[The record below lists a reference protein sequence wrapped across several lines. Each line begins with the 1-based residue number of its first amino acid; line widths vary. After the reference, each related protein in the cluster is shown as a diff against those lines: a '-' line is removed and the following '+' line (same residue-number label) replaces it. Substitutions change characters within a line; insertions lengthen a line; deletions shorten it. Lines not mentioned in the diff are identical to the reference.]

1 MTISDRS
8 FIFTM
13 ATPVTEAFLIKDV
26 KPGLKNLNIVFI
38 VLEIGEYLVSS
49 AFFFTLYDNLA
60 LFLKGAADNKCA
72 DIVQTVVIF
81 IDFFLC
87 THNGCHTHV
96 SNASSFLS
104 QAELLKRKTAMRCA
118 RVKLQIR
125 AGASPFLFGTNP
137 AVSSNQGTS
146 SS

>member
-1 MTISDRS
+1 MTISDLS

-81 IDFFLC
+81 IDFFFMY
-87 THNGCHTHV
+87 
-96 SNASSFLS
+96 SQWLS
-104 QAELLKRKTAMRCA
+104 HA
-118 RVKLQIR
+118 RI
-125 AGASPFLFGTNP
+125 
-137 AVSSNQGTS
+137 
-146 SS
+146 